1 LGYGNMKIRRPS
13 SEFRSS
19 IRNSGLRTRSAK
31 SVFSVSWFIHPK
43 ILVAIASICLVLAGL
58 FVCWHWAYQSDLFR
72 VSQVLVKGCD
82 RLTEEEI
89 LHLSDVTA
97 QDNLLSLDLK
107 LIATSIEAHPWVH
120 TVEVKRKLPDHLM
133 ITIKEYTP
141 VALLNSDK
149 IYLVDKQGE
158 IIDELSTEEPISLPI
173 ITGVDPKNIIDHQI
187 TKSPNH
193 QIQKALELISMASK
207 GTRTLGVN
215 NISQIHIAE
224 KDTLILYT
232 ADSGIPFHFDTENLS
247 AQFSKAE
254 KVLYQLYRSG
264 KYKKVAK
271 VELDYRPGQALASLK
286 H

>member
-1 LGYGNMKIRRPS
+1 MKIRRPS

-19 IRNSGLRTRSAK
+19 VRSSGLRPK
-31 SVFSVSWFIHPK
+31 SVKPVSYVLWLINSK
-43 ILVAIASICLVLAGL
+43 ILVGIAVMCIVLVG
-58 FVCWHWAYQSDLFR
+58 FFMCRHWACQSDLFR
-72 VSQVLVKGCD
+72 VCQVLVKGCD
-82 RLTEEEI
+82 RVTEEEV
-89 LHLSDVTA
+89 LQLSDVTA

-107 LIATSIEAHPWVH
+107 SIATSIEAHPWVR
-120 TVEVKRKLPDHLM
+120 TVEVKKKLPDHLM
-133 ITIKEYTP
+133 ITIKEHTP

-149 IYLVDKQGE
+149 MYLVDEQGE
-158 IIDELSTEEPISLPI
+158 IIDKLSTEDPVSLPI
-173 ITGVDPKNIIDHQI
+173 ITGIDPKNIKNHQI

-215 NISQIHIAE
+215 NISQIDIA
-224 KDTLILYT
+224 KKHTLILYT
-232 ADSGIPFHFDTENLS
+232 SDSGIPFHFDTENLS

-264 KYKKVAK
+264 TYKKAAK
-271 VELDYRPGQALASLK
+271 VDLDYGPGQALVSLK

>member
-1 LGYGNMKIRRPS
+1 MKIRRPS

-19 IRNSGLRTRSAK
+19 VHSSGSRTK
-31 SVFSVSWFIHPK
+31 SVKPVFFVSWLINSK
-43 ILVAIASICLVLAGL
+43 ILVGIAVMCIVLVG
-58 FVCWHWAYQSDLFR
+58 FFMCRQWACQSDLFR
-72 VSQVLVKGCD
+72 VCQVLVKGCD
-82 RLTEEEI
+82 RVMEEEV
-89 LHLSDVTA
+89 LQLSDVTA

-107 LIATSIEAHPWVH
+107 SIATSIEAHSWVH
-120 TVEVKRKLPDHLM
+120 TVEVKKKLPDHLM
-133 ITIKEYTP
+133 ITIKERTP

-149 IYLVDKQGE
+149 MYLVDDKGE
-158 IIDELSTEEPISLPI
+158 IIDELSTEDPVSLPI
-173 ITGVDPKNIIDHQI
+173 ITGIDPENIKNHQI

-215 NISQIHIAE
+215 NISQIDIAK
-224 KDTLILYT
+224 KDTLTLYT
-232 ADSGIPFHFDTENLS
+232 SDSGIPFHFDTENLN

-264 KYKKVAK
+264 TYKKAAK
-271 VELDYRPGQALASLK
+271 VDLDYGPGQALVSLK

>member
-1 LGYGNMKIRRPS
+1 MKIRRPS

-19 IRNSGLRTRSAK
+19 VHNSGSRTK
-31 SVFSVSWFIHPK
+31 SVKPVSSVSWLINSK
-43 ILVAIASICLVLAGL
+43 ILVGIAVMCIVLVG
-58 FVCWHWAYQSDLFR
+58 FFMCRHWACQSDLFR
-72 VSQVLVKGCD
+72 VCQVLVIGCD
-82 RLTEEEI
+82 RVTEEEV
-89 LHLSDVTA
+89 LQLSDVTA

-107 LIATSIEAHPWVH
+107 SIATSIEAHPWVH
-120 TVEVKRKLPDHLM
+120 TVEVKKKLPDRLM
-133 ITIKEYTP
+133 IRIKEHTP

-149 IYLVDKQGE
+149 IYLVDEQGE
-158 IIDELSTEEPISLPI
+158 IIERLSTEDTISLPI
-173 ITGVDPKNIIDHQI
+173 IAGIDPKNIKNHQI

-193 QIQKALELISMASK
+193 PIQKALELISMASK

-215 NISQIHIAE
+215 NISQIDIAK

-232 ADSGIPFHFDTENLS
+232 SDSGIPFHFDTENLS

-264 KYKKVAK
+264 IYKEAAK
-271 VELDYRPGQALASLK
+271 VDLDYGPGQALVSLK